1 MLSLWIASSLTSKNI
16 DSAPL
21 AIVPMF
27 IHYWVGFRASQE
39 NWMEFGMK
47 PREQGERRGGTWNV
61 LQYDASRM
69 ALFAALFGNLFQH
82 FARIGAAL
90 FRRGGEQKGGLGAVF
105 RDAIATAGKGP
116 QRHPGPNIAF
126 FYPRPPQIHS
136 FG

>member
-1 MLSLWIASSLTSKNI
+1 MLSLWIASSLTSRNI

-82 FARIGAAL
+82 LDRKSTRLNSSHANISY
-90 FRRGGEQKGGLGAVF
+90 AVF
-105 RDAIATAGKGP
+105 CLKKKKKIKCE
-116 QRHPGPNIAF
+116 
-126 FYPRPPQIHS
+126 S
-136 FG
+136 

>member
-39 NWMEFGMK
+39 NWVEFGMK
-47 PREQGERRGGTWNV
+47 PREQGERRDGTLNV
-61 LQYDASRM
+61 LEYDASRS
-69 ALFAALFGNLFQH
+69 ALFAALFGNLFED

-90 FRRGGEQKGGLGAVF
+90 FRRSGQQNSRLGAVF
-105 RDAIATAGKGP
+105 RDTIATAVKVP
-116 QRHPGPNIAF
+116 KRHLGRNIAF
-126 FYPRPPQIHS
+126 F
-136 FG
+136 

>member
-1 MLSLWIASSLTSKNI
+1 MLSLWIASSLTSRNI

-39 NWMEFGMK
+39 NWVEFGMRS
-47 PREQGERRGGTWNV
+47 REQGERCEGTWNV
-61 LQYDASRM
+61 LEYDASRR
-69 ALFAALFGNLFQH
+69 ALSAALFGNLFQH

-90 FRRGGEQKGGLGAVF
+90 FRRGGEQNGSLGAVF
-105 RDAIATAGKGP
+105 RDAVATAVKVAK
-116 QRHPGPNIAF
+116 RHLGRNIAF
-126 FYPRPPQIHS
+126 FHAGPQQIHS

>member
-1 MLSLWIASSLTSKNI
+1 MLSLWIASSLTSRNI

-90 FRRGGEQKGGLGAVF
+90 FRRGREQNSSLGAVF
-105 RDAIATAGKGP
+105 RDTIATAVKVP
-116 QRHPGPNIAF
+116 KRHLGLNISF
-126 FYPRPPQIHS
+126 FYPGPQHIHS